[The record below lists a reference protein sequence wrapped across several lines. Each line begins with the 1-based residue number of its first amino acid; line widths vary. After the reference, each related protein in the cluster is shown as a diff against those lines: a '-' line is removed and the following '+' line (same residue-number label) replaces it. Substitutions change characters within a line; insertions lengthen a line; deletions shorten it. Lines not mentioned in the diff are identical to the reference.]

1 MKNTPASPLR
11 FALAGMIAMAVA
23 MGIGRFVYTPI
34 LPGMMEELHLSAG
47 DAGLI
52 ASSNYLGYLLGAFAA
67 AGGWAHGRERVVMLC
82 ALAASGVLAGLM
94 GLTDSTP
101 AFLVI
106 RFLAGVASAFV
117 IVFLAA
123 IVFSHLA
130 VAGRN
135 GLQALHFSGV
145 GLGIAGSSLMMAL
158 LVSSHATWVAGWM
171 VAAALSLLGFIV
183 TLLMIDRGPALAGS
197 SGREPALNWNAP
209 LVKVTIAYGMF
220 GFGYIVTATF
230 LVAIV
235 RQGGG
240 SRTFEAMVWMVTG
253 LAGMPSIWLW
263 QKIAARTGLYVAYAL
278 ASLVEAVGV
287 TASVAMSL
295 PVGPLLGGF
304 FLGCTFIAI
313 TALGLQA
320 GRVLSPQAPRRAF
333 ALMTASFGIGQ
344 LIGPLA
350 AGVLAERS
358 GGSFFVPSI
367 AAAVVLVVSAVIVWS
382 ADRDVKQQVQAEAH
396 PQT

>member
-1 MKNTPASPLR
+1 MNETPASPLR
-11 FALAGMIAMAVA
+11 FALAGMVAMAVA

-67 AGGWAHGRERVVMLC
+67 AGGWAHGRERIVMLA
-82 ALAASGVLAGLM
+82 ALAASGVLAGAM
-94 GLTDSTP
+94 GLTDSTL

-158 LVSSHATWVAGWM
+158 LVSTHATWVAGWM
-171 VAAALSLLGFIV
+171 IAAALSLVGFVITV
-183 TLLMIDRGPALAGS
+183 LMIDRGPALTTG
-197 SGREPALNWNAP
+197 SGREPALNWSAP
-209 LVKVTIAYGMF
+209 LMKVTIAYGMF

-253 LAGMPSIWLW
+253 LAGMPSIWVW
-263 QKIAARTGLYVAYAL
+263 QKIAGKTGLYVAYAL

-320 GRVLSPQAPRRAF
+320 GRVLSPLAPRRAF

-344 LIGPLA
+344 LIGPLV

-367 AAAVVLVVSAVIVWS
+367 AAAIVLVISAVVVWS
-382 ADRDVKQQVQAEAH
+382 AGRDVKQQVQEEARS
-396 PQT
+396 PT

>member
-1 MKNTPASPLR
+1 MNDILAAPLR
-11 FALAGMIAMAVA
+11 FAIAGLIAMAVA

-67 AGGWAHGRERVVMLC
+67 AGGWAHGRERVVMLA

-94 GLTDSTP
+94 GLTDSTL
-101 AFLVI
+101 AFLAI

-130 VAGRN
+130 VAGRS

-158 LVSSHATWVAGWM
+158 LVSSHATWVAGWIG
-171 VAAALSLLGFIV
+171 AAVLSLAGFIV
-183 TLLMIDRGPALAGS
+183 TLLMIDRGPALSGA
-197 SGREPALNWNAP
+197 SGREPALKWSAP

-240 SRTFEAMVWMVTG
+240 GRTFEAMVWMVTG

-263 QKIAARTGLYVAYAL
+263 QKIAGRTGLYIAYAL

-304 FLGCTFIAI
+304 FLGGTFIAI
-313 TALGLQA
+313 TALGLQV

-333 ALMTASFGIGQ
+333 ALMTAGFGIGQ
-344 LIGPLA
+344 LIGPLV
-350 AGVLAERS
+350 AGMLAERS

-367 AAAVVLVVSAVIVWS
+367 AAAVVLVVSAAIVWS
-382 ADRDVKQQVQAEAH
+382 AGRDVKQQVQEEARS
-396 PQT
+396 PT

>member
-1 MKNTPASPLR
+1 MNETPASPLR
-11 FALAGMIAMAVA
+11 FALAGMVAMAVA

-67 AGGWAHGRERVVMLC
+67 AGGWAHGRERVVMLG

-94 GLTDSTP
+94 GLTDSTV
-101 AFLVI
+101 AFLLI

-171 VAAALSLLGFIV
+171 VAAALSLVGFAITV
-183 TLLMIDRGPALAGS
+183 LMIDRGPALTTGL
-197 SGREPALNWNAP
+197 GREPALSWSAP

-253 LAGMPSIWLW
+253 LAGMPSVWLW
-263 QKIAARTGLYVAYAL
+263 QKIAGRTGLYVAYAL

-295 PVGPLLGGF
+295 PIGPLLGGF
-304 FLGCTFIAI
+304 FLGSTFIAI

-344 LIGPLA
+344 LIGPLV

-367 AAAVVLVVSAVIVWS
+367 AAAIVLVISAAIVWS
-382 ADRDVKQQVQAEAH
+382 AGRDVRQKAQEEARS
-396 PQT
+396 PT

>member
-1 MKNTPASPLR
+1 MNETPASPLR
-11 FALAGMIAMAVA
+11 FALAGMVAMAVA

-67 AGGWAHGRERVVMLC
+67 AGGWAHGRERVVMLG

-94 GLTDSTP
+94 GLTDSTV
-101 AFLVI
+101 AFLLI

-171 VAAALSLLGFIV
+171 VAAALSLVGFAITV
-183 TLLMIDRGPALAGS
+183 LMIDRGPALTTG
-197 SGREPALNWNAP
+197 SGREPALSWSTP

-253 LAGMPSIWLW
+253 LAGMPSVWLW
-263 QKIAARTGLYVAYAL
+263 QKIAGRTGLYVAYAL

-295 PVGPLLGGF
+295 PIGPLLGGF
-304 FLGCTFIAI
+304 FLGSTFIAI

-344 LIGPLA
+344 LIGPLV

-367 AAAVVLVVSAVIVWS
+367 AAAIVLVISAAIVWS
-382 ADRDVKQQVQAEAH
+382 AGRDVRQKAQEEARS
-396 PQT
+396 PT

>member
-1 MKNTPASPLR
+1 MNETPASPLR
-11 FALAGMIAMAVA
+11 FALAGMVAMAVA

-67 AGGWAHGRERVVMLC
+67 AGGWAHGRERVVMLG

-94 GLTDSTP
+94 GLTDSTV
-101 AFLVI
+101 AFLLI

-171 VAAALSLLGFIV
+171 VAAALSLVGFAITV
-183 TLLMIDRGPALAGS
+183 LMIDRGPALTTG
-197 SGREPALNWNAP
+197 SGREPALSWSAP

-220 GFGYIVTATF
+220 GFGYIVTATV

-263 QKIAARTGLYVAYAL
+263 QKIAGRTGLYVAYAL

-295 PVGPLLGGF
+295 PIGPLLGGF
-304 FLGCTFIAI
+304 FLGSTFIAI

-344 LIGPLA
+344 LIGPLV

-367 AAAVVLVVSAVIVWS
+367 AAAIVLVISAAIVWS
-382 ADRDVKQQVQAEAH
+382 AGRDVRQKAQE
-396 PQT
+396 

>member
-1 MKNTPASPLR
+1 MKETSASPLR
-11 FALAGMIAMAVA
+11 FALAGLIAMAVA

-67 AGGWAHGRERVVMLC
+67 AGGWAHGRERAIMLA
-82 ALAASGVLAGLM
+82 ALASNALLAGLM
-94 GLTDSTP
+94 GLTDSTL

-117 IVFLAA
+117 IIFLSG

-135 GLQALHFSGV
+135 GLQAMHFSGV
-145 GLGIAGSSLMMAL
+145 GFGIAGSSLMMAL
-158 LVSSHATWVAGWM
+158 LVSSHASWVAGWLG
-171 VAAALSLLGFIV
+171 ASALSFAGFV
-183 TLLMIDRGPALAGS
+183 ATALMIDRGPALSAG
-197 SGREPALNWNAP
+197 SGREPALSWSAP
-209 LVKVTIAYGMF
+209 LVKVTVAYGLF
-220 GFGYIVTATF
+220 GFGYIITATF

-240 SRTFEAMVWMVTG
+240 SRAFEAMVWMATG
-253 LAGMPSIWLW
+253 LAGIPSIWLW
-263 QKIAARTGLYVAYAL
+263 QKIAGRTGLYVAYAL

-313 TALGLQA
+313 TALGLQV
-320 GRVLSPQAPRRAF
+320 GRVLSPHAPRRAF

-344 LIGPLA
+344 LIGPLV

-358 GGSFFVPSI
+358 GGSFFIPSI
-367 AAAVVLVVSAVIVWS
+367 AAAAVLVISAAIVWS
-382 ADRDVKQQVQAEAH
+382 AGRDVKQQAQEEARSS
-396 PQT
+396 T